1 MEFFRINQTIDF
13 MRLRGPMVVLSVV
26 LVLASILL
34 LATRGLNFGLDFTGG
49 TLIEVG
55 YENPVDL
62 AGVRETLRQGE
73 FGDAVA
79 QHFGTSRDVLV
90 RLAPRADVSSADLST
105 RVLRVLQDGAAGQKV
120 EVRRVEFVGPQV
132 GDQLVEQGGLAMLY
146 ALIGIF
152 IYVAFRF
159 EWRFSAGAILAT
171 VHDVV
176 LTLGLFSL
184 LQVEFDLTVLA
195 AVLAVI
201 GYSVND
207 TVVVFDR
214 IRENFRKLRKG
225 TSLDVVN
232 SSLTQT
238 LSRTIMTSGTTLIV
252 VVALFLLGGTLI
264 HAFAI
269 ALIFGIV
276 IGTYSS
282 IYVAS
287 FAALALGV
295 SRQDLVLPKKEGA
308 EAGGQP

>member
-13 MRLRGPMVVLSVV
+13 MRLRKPMVILSVV

-225 TSLDVVN
+225 TSMDVVN

-252 VVALFLLGGTLI
+252 VLALFVLGGTLI